1 MLQCFERRG
10 FVRTEAYDTS
20 ESAALREEADDGTL
34 DDLLASEDELADCAS
49 IDDCVAV
56 AGRLKA
62 DKVFND
68 AFMVVEEASD
78 VRRVVLQKKLQML
91 SLFFGRILLRHSCM
105 QYSCCAWIVACPKT
119 C

>member
-56 AGRLKA
+56 AGWLRN
-62 DKVFND
+62 DKIFND
-68 AFMVVEEASD
+68 AFSVVEETSD
-78 VRRVVLQKKLQML
+78 LKLPA
-91 SLFFGRILLRHSCM
+91 GCT
-105 QYSCCAWIVACPKT
+105 PKEAADALAVF
-119 C
+119 